1 MRRRLLIARG
11 LIHEPRLV
19 LLDEPFT
26 GLDRTSTG
34 RLASR
39 LGDLAG
45 QGRLVILATHDV
57 LLPTDLITTAV
68 SLRDGRLSGT
78 QSGHVW
84 ATALRAGV
92 PGDR

>member
-1 MRRRLLIARG
+1 
-11 LIHEPRLV
+11 
-19 LLDEPFT
+19 
-26 GLDRTSTG
+26 
-34 RLASR
+34 
-39 LGDLAG
+39 
-45 QGRLVILATHDV
+45 VILATHDV

-78 QSGHVW
+78 QSGHAW

>member
-1 MRRRLLIARG
+1 M
-11 LIHEPRLV
+11 
-19 LLDEPFT
+19 
-26 GLDRTSTG
+26 
-34 RLASR
+34 
-39 LGDLAG
+39 
-45 QGRLVILATHDV
+45 ILATHDV